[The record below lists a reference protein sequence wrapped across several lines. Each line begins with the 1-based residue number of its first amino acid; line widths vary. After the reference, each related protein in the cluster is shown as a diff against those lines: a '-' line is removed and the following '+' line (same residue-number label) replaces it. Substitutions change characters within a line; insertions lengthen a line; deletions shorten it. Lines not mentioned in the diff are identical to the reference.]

1 MATSITRN
9 PVFDVMK
16 GIGIILMLIGH
27 IAGIPGWLRTFI
39 FSFHMPLFFI
49 LAGYF
54 CKVPEDGAALNSQI
68 KKDVKRLLLPFVFTQ
83 ILLIL
88 WTILQYIL
96 KDNPNM
102 LIRAVLSMLYGGNY
116 MNMTKWGGI
125 EVDALW
131 FLPALFMTK
140 TAFNILLSR
149 RLSKPVLFAS
159 CLLLSIAA
167 TVANKYI
174 QVPWNI
180 LQGLSV
186 LVFVVLGYLVH
197 YPPRI
202 NQIWIIIISL
212 CCWILA
218 VRFSGIDLNYCY
230 YSCYPLDVIGACG
243 GTYAVYLIS
252 KLICKCRFVAW
263 PLVWCGTYSLV
274 ILCFHALERTS
285 GFAYSLVI
293 HSPFSLSGCGMIV
306 FRYLLVIVIT
316 AIVIH
321 IPRIKEIYGVRPSHI

>member
-1 MATSITRN
+1 M
-9 PVFDVMK
+9 
-16 GIGIILMLIGH
+16 MLIGH

-54 CKVPEDGAALNSQI
+54 CKTPEDGAALKNQI
-68 KKDVKRLLLPFVFTQ
+68 KKDAKRLLLPFVFTQ

-88 WTILQYIL
+88 WAILQYIL
-96 KDNPNM
+96 KGNPNM

-131 FLPALFMTK
+131 FLPALFMAK
-140 TAFNILLSR
+140 TAYNFLLFK
-149 RLSKPVLFAS
+149 KPSAPLLFIS
-159 CLLLSIAA
+159 CLALSIAA
-167 TVANKYI
+167 TIGNKYI

-180 LQGLSV
+180 LQGLSG
-186 LVFVVLGYLVH
+186 LIFVEIGHLVH
-197 YPPRI
+197 YPPHI
-202 NQIWIIIISL
+202 NQIWIIIVSL
-212 CCWILA
+212 CCWIA
-218 VRFSGIDLNYCY
+218 TVHFSNIDLNYCY

-243 GTYAVYLIS
+243 GTYAMYLIS
-252 KLICKCRFVAW
+252 KLICKCRIATW
-263 PLVWCGTYSLV
+263 PLAWCGTYSLV

-293 HSPFSLSGCGMIV
+293 HSPFSLSGNGMIF
-306 FRYLLVIVIT
+306 FRYLLVIIIT
-316 AIVIH
+316 TIVIH
-321 IPRIKEIYGVRPSHI
+321 IPKLKEIYGVKPSHI